1 MAKFYQTA
9 SGETGLRNG
18 LSIDFPIPVGATVVE
33 FDAETNG
40 GLIDSLNG
48 LNGFRWQDHSIV
60 AGVIQRAG
68 SPVTINPPRVL
79 TDVEALEARTIA
91 LALVVLDAVNEL
103 RQWDAALKAAFANNA
118 TIANLRTA
126 VAALP
131 NTPDRTRAQLI
142 AAVRAKLSEV

>member
-1 MAKFYQTA
+1 MAKFYK
-9 SGETGLRNG
+9 SGSEYGLRHG
-18 LSIDFPIPVGATVVE
+18 PSINEPIPVGAEIVE
-33 FDAETNG
+33 FDEETNS
-40 GLIDSLNG
+40 GLIDSLCG
-48 LNGFRWQDHSIV
+48 KNGFRWQDHTIV

-79 TDVEALEARTIA
+79 NDVEALQERTIA

-103 RQWDAALKAAFANNA
+103 RQWDAALKTAFANNA

-131 NTPDRTRAQLI
+131 ATPDRTRAQLI